1 MKQDISQA
9 ELVIMK
15 LLWEKSPLT
24 AQQINEQVQV
34 QHAERQWRE
43 ATVKTLI
50 NRLLRKDYINYE
62 QQGRRYLYQPAI
74 KKDDYLATQN
84 DRFLNDLYGGQLS
97 HMLAAFSNHETLTEA
112 DIKDIKAFIKK
123 LEKDHE

>member
-15 LLWEKSPLT
+15 FLWDESPLT
-24 AQQINEQVQV
+24 AKQINEQVQTR
-34 QHAERQWRE
+34 HHEKQWRK

-50 NRLLRKDYINYE
+50 NRLLKKGYISYE
-62 QQGRRYLYQPAI
+62 QQGRRYLYQPSI

-84 DRFLNDLYGGQLS
+84 DRFLNDLYEGRLS
-97 HMLAAFSNHETLTEA
+97 HMLAAFSNHETLSEA
-112 DIKDIKAFIKK
+112 DIKDIKAFIHK
-123 LEKDHE
+123 LEKDHD